1 MPPVKSAAFAYRT
14 PASLAI
20 PRLNSTTPTP
30 DLARLHEFDTV
41 IDVRSPAEFAEDHI
55 PGAINCPVLS
65 DEERVTVGTMHQQ
78 DSAFAAKRHGAALVA
93 ANVSRHL
100 LQHFAEKPKDWRPLI
115 YCWRGGNRSGAMTTI
130 FQKIGWKAQQLDG
143 GYKTYRRLVIDRL
156 ATLPLAF
163 RYVVVCGVTGSG
175 KSRLLRALAAA
186 SAQVLDLEDLAK
198 HKGSVLGHD
207 PVEPQPSQKMFES
220 LVLDAL
226 EHFDPACPVF
236 VEAESK
242 KVGAVQVPDALM
254 RTMRASPC
262 IRVEATEE
270 QRVALLLEEYE
281 HFLRDPARLVRQL
294 DCLIDLHGHE
304 IVNRWKEQVATR
316 DWQAHVRDLL
326 VTHYDPAY
334 LRGMGRNYANYHLA
348 KSLTLSGISASG
360 MRKAA
365 SEAILQHST

>member
-1 MPPVKSAAFAYRT
+1 MTSP
-14 PASLAI
+14 LA
-20 PRLNSTTPTP
+20 PN
-30 DLARLHEFDTV
+30 LARLRSFDTV
-41 IDVRSPAEFAEDHI
+41 IDVRSPAEFAEDRV

-65 DEERVTVGTMHQQ
+65 NEERVIVGTMHKQE
-78 DSAFAAKRHGAALVA
+78 SAFAAKRHGAALVA
-93 ANVSRHL
+93 ANISRHL
-100 LQHFAEKPKDWRPLI
+100 LERFAQQPKDWRPLI

-130 FQKIGWKAQQLDG
+130 FQKIGWKAEQLEG
-143 GYKTYRRLVIDRL
+143 GYKTYRRMVIDTL
-156 ATLPLAF
+156 EALPLTF
-163 RYVVVCGVTGSG
+163 RYVVICGVTGSG
-175 KSRLLRALAAA
+175 KSRLLRAIAAEG
-186 SAQVLDLEDLAK
+186 AQVLDLEDLAK

-220 LVLDAL
+220 LVLAAL
-226 EHFDPACPVF
+226 QSFDPARPVF

-254 RTMRASPC
+254 RTMRDSPC

-281 HFLRDPARLVRQL
+281 HFLHDPARLTRQL

-304 IVNRWKEQVATR
+304 VVNRWKSQVAVA

-334 LRGMGRNYANYHLA
+334 LRGMGRNYSNYHLA
-348 KSLTLSGISASG
+348 KSLSLSSICADG
-360 MRKAA
+360 MRRAA
-365 SEAILQHST
+365 AEAILQAC